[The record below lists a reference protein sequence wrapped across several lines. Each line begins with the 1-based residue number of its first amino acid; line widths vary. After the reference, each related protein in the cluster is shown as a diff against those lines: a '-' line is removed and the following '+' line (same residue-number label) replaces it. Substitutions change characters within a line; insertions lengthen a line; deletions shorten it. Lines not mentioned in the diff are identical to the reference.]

1 LTSIQAANTA
11 CNYRTHL
18 LLSHYTYQ
26 NEGIC
31 YVKIAYCYVTKTFVA
46 RNKYPHVKVVRNTK
60 KIGQA
65 CHRS

>member
-1 LTSIQAANTA
+1 
-11 CNYRTHL
+11 

-46 RNKYPHVKVVRNTK
+46 RNKYPHMKVVRNTK